1 MGGCQEGGE
10 IVSGRG
16 IIFAMRCEARFTG
29 RVQGVGFRMVTH
41 EIARQHGV
49 HGWVRN
55 EADGTVLA
63 VIEGP
68 SAAVDSCLD
77 EIRERMCPCITD
89 VSVCRCDEDHGYDG
103 FEIRG

>member
-1 MGGCQEGGE
+1 
-10 IVSGRG
+10 
-16 IIFAMRCEARFTG
+16 
-29 RVQGVGFRMVTH
+29 MVTH
-41 EIARQHGV
+41 EIARRHGV
-49 HGWVRN
+49 CGWVRN

-63 VIEGP
+63 VIEGSP
-68 SAAVDSCLD
+68 AAVELCLD